1 MKKYIIFSVLLI
13 GTISLFVYTQTNA
26 TTTFSLFGIRITL
39 LDAVWM
45 AIFLILSMILSL
57 IFMGVL
63 NIKNYFLSKNIKK
76 DKEFILTHIRNRI
89 LFKDSKLKEVK
100 ILKDIFNFSNLINGL
115 EIEAKKIDGFEFLED
130 LEKIKKGEVVDL
142 KKYKLRN
149 DNKWNI
155 LNTLNRIKIDKDF
168 AKDMLLKPINEE
180 VKKAAFYIVIEEM
193 SINEMLRYNYDIP
206 FEVVKKHVR
215 DENFNKL
222 LNRIKLS
229 PKEEIEIAREI
240 HQTIDPDKEFEILKP
255 LKLASAYLALKYE
268 HLQKAKEIIEENDL
282 KFFEF
287 FLKLREN
294 GIKADIDEYIDSKI

>member
-1 MKKYIIFSVLLI
+1 
-13 GTISLFVYTQTNA
+13 
-26 TTTFSLFGIRITL
+26 
-39 LDAVWM
+39 
-45 AIFLILSMILSL
+45 
-57 IFMGVL
+57 MGVL

>member
-45 AIFLILSMILSL
+45 AIFLILFFILSL

-76 DKEFILTHIRNRI
+76 DKEFILTHIRNKI

-229 PKEEIEIAREI
+229 PIEEIEIAREI

-255 LKLASAYLALKYE
+255 LKWASAYLALKYE

>member
-13 GTISLFVYTQTNA
+13 GIISLFVYTQTDA
-26 TTTFSLFGIRITL
+26 TTTFSLFGVSITL

-45 AIFLILSMILSL
+45 AIFLSL
-57 IFMGVL
+57 FFIISLVFLGIL
-63 NIKNYFLSKNIKK
+63 NIKSYFLSKNVNK
-76 DKEFILTHIRNRI
+76 DKELILSNIKNRI
-89 LFKDSKLKEVK
+89 LFKDAKLKEVK

-115 EIEAKKIDGFEFLED
+115 EIEPKKIDGFEFLED

-142 KKYKLRN
+142 KKYKLKN

-155 LNTLNRIKIDKDF
+155 LNTLNKIKIDKDF

-180 VKKAAFYIVIEEM
+180 VKKAAFYALVDDM
-193 SINEMLRYNYDIP
+193 SINEMLKYDYDIP

-222 LNRIKLS
+222 LNRVKLS

-255 LKLASAYLALKYE
+255 LKWASAYLALKYE
-268 HLQKAKEIIEENDL
+268 HLQKAREIIEENDL

-294 GIKADIDEYIDSKI
+294 GIKADIDEYIDSEI

>member
-1 MKKYIIFSVLLI
+1 M
-13 GTISLFVYTQTNA
+13 
-26 TTTFSLFGIRITL
+26 
-39 LDAVWM
+39 
-45 AIFLILSMILSL
+45 
-57 IFMGVL
+57 
-63 NIKNYFLSKNIKK
+63 
-76 DKEFILTHIRNRI
+76 
-89 LFKDSKLKEVK
+89 
-100 ILKDIFNFSNLINGL
+100 
-115 EIEAKKIDGFEFLED
+115 
-130 LEKIKKGEVVDL
+130 VDL

-206 FEVVKKHVR
+206 FKIVKKHIK
-215 DENFNKL
+215 DNNFSKL
-222 LNRIKLS
+222 LERVKLS
-229 PKEEIEIAREI
+229 PIEEIEIAREI

-255 LKLASAYLALKYE
+255 LKWASAYLALKYE

-282 KFFEF
+282 NFFEF